1 VSGAARKFLFKKFEK
16 EQKQVGCSLKSFLY
30 ATKFAC
36 GRFLSRLVE
45 SFFFCHPSIHFSSRG
60 WLPATEMKTPFPHY
74 CRGLLAVEIR
84 FLKSSPW
91 NKAGGERE
99 ARARACGQR
108 AQKNKE
114 AASAAKYFV
123 LQ

>member
-1 VSGAARKFLFKKFEK
+1 
-16 EQKQVGCSLKSFLY
+16 
-30 ATKFAC
+30 
-36 GRFLSRLVE
+36 
-45 SFFFCHPSIHFSSRG
+45 
-60 WLPATEMKTPFPHY
+60 MKTPFPHY

-91 NKAGGERE
+91 NKAGGEERVHV
-99 ARARACGQR
+99 AS